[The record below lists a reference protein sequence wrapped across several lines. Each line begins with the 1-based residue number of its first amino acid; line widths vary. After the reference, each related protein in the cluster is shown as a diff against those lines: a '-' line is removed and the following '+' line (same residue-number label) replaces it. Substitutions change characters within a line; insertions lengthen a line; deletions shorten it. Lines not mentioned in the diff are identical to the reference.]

1 MQLIARSG
9 EKKCVMRLDKF
20 IYNSI
25 IAGPLLGFGCAA
37 ALIAGD
43 SPWYSDNAPGVIHTL
58 AGAVFPIGLILIAL
72 TGAEL
77 WTSTVFVSPAGS
89 RWAQPSLTN
98 LSTPAWH
105 SSNEEQAY

>member
-43 SPWYSDNAPGVIHTL
+43 APWYSDNAPGVIHTL

-77 WTSTVFVSPAGS
+77 WTSTVFVSPCRISMVSAFS
-89 RWAQPSLTN
+89 DHALVHQRCIL
-98 LSTPAWH
+98 
-105 SSNEEQAY
+105 